1 MMKFAIF
8 TSQELKDFAA
18 GKPVQRVLP
27 HDVHELGDQ
36 FDVDGFSL
44 RVVAVGNTTDRW
56 GGVIRQRVTL
66 QAGGV

>member
-8 TSQELKDFAA
+8 TSQELKDFAD
-18 GKPVQRVLP
+18 GKPVQRVLL

-36 FDVDGFSL
+36 FVADGISL
-44 RVVAVGNTTDRW
+44 RVISIGNTTDRW
-56 GGVIRQRVTL
+56 GGVIQQRVTL

>member
-18 GKPVQRVLP
+18 GKPVQRVLS
-27 HDVHELGDQ
+27 HDAHELGDQ

-44 RVVAVGNTTDRW
+44 RVVSVDNQTNFW
-56 GGVIRQRVTL
+56 GGVVEQRVTL